1 MIKFMLDIDPAIL
14 STAQQRICLFKQQRI
29 IPNPKVA
36 RAMKI
41 VRKHIDPFADK
52 VRSMLDKELTEADP
66 HAGVRVRVIFRFAV
80 PKSATKKE
88 QATWYEGMPVT
99 SARWGD
105 LDNRNK
111 AMQDAIVQSGAIPDD
126 HFITLLTLRKV
137 YTFKQPKID
146 FVLGVDEG
154 CDLDGRAIVRT
165 PKSTE
170 NAKADQK

>member
-1 MIKFMLDIDPAIL
+1 MIKFMLDIDPATL
-14 STAQQRICLFKQQRI
+14 STAQQKGMFHGRVFT
-29 IPNPKVA
+29 NPKVA
-36 RAMKI
+36 RAMKTI
-41 VRKHIDPFADK
+41 QKHIEPFADK
-52 VRSMLDKELTEADP
+52 VRSTLDKELREADP
-66 HAGVRVRVIFRFAV
+66 HAGVKVRCIFRFAF
-80 PKSATKKE
+80 PKSGTKKE
-88 QATWYEGMPVT
+88 KASWYEGMRVT
-99 SARWGD
+99 SARYGD
-105 LDNRNK
+105 VENRYK
-111 AMQDAIVQSGAIPDD
+111 HTGDSLVLAGAIPDD